1 MTTASGAA
9 IIGDET
15 RAIQAGESPGRQC
28 WRRFSRNRPAVVA
41 LVVLMVIC
49 LLCVATVGVSA
60 GRYQV
65 QELEFNRCGPSLWGN
80 FAPFGYDTLGRNL
93 LWRCLFGGV
102 ISLGIGLAAAVIS
115 VSIGTLWGLVAGF
128 YGGKIDGAMM
138 RVVDILYGLPY
149 ILLVILLK
157 MAFEPKLI
165 ILLNGIFGGGQERV
179 ANVVI
184 LFVAIGS
191 VSWLTMARV
200 VRGQVLSL
208 KEQAF
213 IESARALGMGHG
225 RILLRHLLPNL
236 TGPIIVYA
244 TLTVPQAILQESF
257 LSFLGIGIQSPIPS
271 WGTLAAEAVKAIN
284 PVESFWW
291 MVAFPC
297 GLLAITLLCL
307 NFIGDGLR
315 DAFDPR
321 TIK

>member
-1 MTTASGAA
+1 MTTASSAA
-9 IIGDET
+9 IIGDEL
-15 RAIQAGESPGRQC
+15 RLARAGESPGRQY
-28 WRRFSRNRPAVVA
+28 WRRFCRNRPAVVA

-49 LLCVATVGVSA
+49 LLCAGTVGISA

-80 FAPFGYDTLGRNL
+80 FAPFGYDNLGRNL
-93 LWRCLFGGV
+93 FWRCLFGGV

-128 YGGKIDGAMM
+128 YGGKVDGAMM

-165 ILLNGIFGGGQERV
+165 VLLNRIFGGGQERV

-208 KEQAF
+208 KEQPF
-213 IESARALGMGHG
+213 VESARALGMGHG

-291 MVAFPC
+291 MVVFPC
-297 GLLAITLLCL
+297 GLLAVTLLCL

-321 TIK
+321 TKK

>member
-1 MTTASGAA
+1 MTTASGTA

-15 RAIQAGESPGRQC
+15 RLVRAGESPGRQC
-28 WRRFSRNRPAVVA
+28 WRRFSRNRSAVVA

-49 LLCVATVGVSA
+49 LPCVATVGVSA

-80 FAPFGYDTLGRNL
+80 FAPFGYDNLGRNL

-128 YGGKIDGAMM
+128 YGGKVDGAMM
-138 RVVDILYGLPY
+138 RIVDILYGLPY

-165 ILLNGIFGGGQERV
+165 VLLNGIFGGGQERV

-213 IESARALGMGHG
+213 IEAARAIGTRPG

-297 GLLAITLLCL
+297 GLLAVTLLCL

-321 TIK
+321 TKK